1 MARHYRWALRRRF
14 TAQYLLVLQ
23 RSVGVFCFLSLKLRV
38 ISIRVHGASSNAQ
51 EIFWSLFYQA
61 EKSLLGLFKNLIK

>member
-23 RSVGVFCFLSLKLRV
+23 RSVGVFSFFSLKLRV
-38 ISIRVHGASSNAQ
+38 ISTIVNWASLNAQ
-51 EIFWSLFYQA
+51 GFFGLFLLGRK
-61 EKSLLGLFKNLIK
+61 KSLLDLLKSGIK

>member
-23 RSVGVFCFLSLKLRV
+23 RAVGAFCFLSLKLRV
-38 ISIRVHGASSNAQ
+38 IFIRVHGASLNAQ
-51 EIFWSLFYQA
+51 GILWSLFYQT
-61 EKSLLGLFKNLIK
+61 EKPVLGLFKNVVK

>member
-38 ISIRVHGASSNAQ
+38 ISIRVRGASSNAQ
-51 EIFWSLFYQA
+51 EIF
-61 EKSLLGLFKNLIK
+61 GLYFIRQKNHCLAYLKT

>member
-38 ISIRVHGASSNAQ
+38 IFIIVNGVYLNAQ
-51 EIFWSLFYQA
+51 EAFLSFLLSRTKMIAWPI
-61 EKSLLGLFKNLIK
+61 EKQG